1 MTLTSFLRRNDIMII
16 HVHFI
21 NSVVSFSSIDLS
33 ENSLTKLIVR
43 HKVTNLLLSNKFV
56 KISIE
61 LDVIVPQ

>member
-1 MTLTSFLRRNDIMII
+1 MTLASFLRRNDIMII

-21 NSVVSFSSIDLS
+21 NSIVSFSSIDLS